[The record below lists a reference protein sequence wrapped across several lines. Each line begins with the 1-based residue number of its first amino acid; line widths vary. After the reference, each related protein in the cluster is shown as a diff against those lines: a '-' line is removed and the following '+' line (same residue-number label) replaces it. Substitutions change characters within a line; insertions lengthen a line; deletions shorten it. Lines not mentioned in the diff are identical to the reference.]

1 MHYGIPLVEIQ
12 PVSFTTADCLV
23 KRAFDVIGSSLL
35 LLLLSPILLLIAFLV
50 KATSDGPIFY
60 KAARVGRGG
69 RYFTFLKFRSMYTD
83 RGRATV
89 QAKNEKDGHIFKI
102 RNDPRI
108 TPLGRIL
115 RRYSLDELP
124 QLINVFLGDMSLVGP
139 RPLPIEDMEPDG
151 MSRRFAIWSEQ
162 RASVP
167 PGITGL
173 WQIRGRSELPFA
185 DLIKYDLEY
194 VHNWSLGLDLRI
206 LMETPRFVVSGKGAY

>member
-1 MHYGIPLVEIQ
+1 
-12 PVSFTTADCLV
+12 
-23 KRAFDVIGSSLL
+23 
-35 LLLLSPILLLIAFLV
+35 
-50 KATSDGPIFY
+50 
-60 KAARVGRGG
+60 
-69 RYFTFLKFRSMYTD
+69 MYTD